1 MTTNDLG
8 AIYVE
13 MIQRETVDLCKNF
26 SDLHYRYLELLC
38 QSWDE

>member
-13 MIQRETVDLCKNF
+13 MIQHEDIDLSKNF
-26 SDLHYRYLELLC
+26 SDLH
-38 QSWDE
+38 